1 MTTRE
6 RKRSMSK
13 LSIVVPVYYNEETL
27 DDLYQDLKKT
37 VFENLSKEDSY
48 ELIFVDDGSG
58 DGSRDELSNI
68 SRIDRCVK
76 VIALSRNF
84 GSHAASLC
92 GILNA
97 TGDCIVTKSADLQ
110 EPSNLILELFRAWK
124 DGFEVCL
131 AVRAERDDPSLFS
144 TLYYWLTQ
152 KTALPGM
159 PIGGFDNFLI
169 DRSVAEEIRK
179 IKDPNIVLTGQ
190 ILWSGFKTTQILYHR
205 LERPAGNSRW
215 TLKKKIRLVADTLF
229 GFSTAP
235 VSMLGFLGMLLSAIG
250 MVLLIIGAC
259 ASASSGIV
267 FWDELQISTM
277 ILVAGILLIGMWV
290 LGEYLWRILD
300 ASRNKPA
307 YIIDRVELNTEAELS
322 STRNSK
328 CCSSLESDN
337 AGRRS

>member
-1 MTTRE
+1 
-6 RKRSMSK
+6 MSK

-27 DDLYQDLKKT
+27 ADLYEDLKKT
-37 VFENLSKEDSY
+37 VFENLSAEDSY

-58 DGSRDELSNI
+58 DGSHSELITI
-68 SRIDRCVK
+68 SRADRCVK
-76 VIALSRNF
+76 VISLSRNF

-169 DRSVAEEIRK
+169 DRSVAEAIRG

-190 ILWSGFKTTQILYHR
+190 ILWSGFKTTQVLYRR
-205 LERPAGNSRW
+205 LERPAGRSRW
-215 TLKKKIRLVADTLF
+215 TFKKKVRLVSDTLF

-235 VSMLGFLGMLLSAIG
+235 VSAIGFFGMLLAIVG
-250 MVLLIIGAC
+250 VVMLIVGLCI
-259 ASASSGIV
+259 SLSSGNV
-267 FWDELQISTM
+267 FWDVLQISTT
-277 ILVAGILLIGMWV
+277 ILVAGLLLIGMWV

-300 ASRNKPA
+300 ASKNKPA
-307 YIIDRVELNTEAELS
+307 YIIEKIESN
-322 STRNSK
+322 STS
-328 CCSSLESDN
+328 EP
-337 AGRRS
+337 

>member
-1 MTTRE
+1 
-6 RKRSMSK
+6 MSK

-27 DDLYQDLKKT
+27 ADLYEDLKKT
-37 VFENLSKEDSY
+37 VFENLSAEDSY

-58 DGSRDELSNI
+58 DGSHSELITI
-68 SRIDRCVK
+68 SRADRCVK
-76 VIALSRNF
+76 VISLSRNF

-169 DRSVAEEIRK
+169 DRSVAEAIRG

-190 ILWSGFKTTQILYHR
+190 ILWSGFKTKQVLYRR
-205 LERPAGNSRW
+205 LERPAGRSRW
-215 TLKKKIRLVADTLF
+215 TFKKKVRLVSDTLF

-235 VSMLGFLGMLLSAIG
+235 VSAIGFFGMLLAIVG
-250 MVLLIIGAC
+250 VVMLIVGLCI
-259 ASASSGIV
+259 SLSSGNV
-267 FWDELQISTM
+267 FWDVLQISST
-277 ILVAGILLIGMWV
+277 ILVAGLLLIGMWV

-300 ASRNKPA
+300 ASKNKPA
-307 YIIDRVELNTEAELS
+307 YIIEKIESN
-322 STRNSK
+322 STS
-328 CCSSLESDN
+328 EP
-337 AGRRS
+337 